1 MPGTVIPFSLHGTG
15 TGVLNTITVEGSQ
28 HAVTMEGHPAFGGT
42 ESHLSPLDL
51 VLSSLV
57 ACTQVTGKIVST
69 GMKGSKLGAWD
80 IKLESRLDNSVLV
93 FGEDGPSNFSDV
105 TLTVTV
111 ENNMS
116 DTEFEHF
123 ISEIERR
130 CPITTL
136 FRGSGVEYKTQ
147 WTNAPLADS

>member
-1 MPGTVIPFSLHGTG
+1 MPGSVIPFSLNGTG
-15 TGVLNTITVEGSQ
+15 TGVLNTITVEGSE
-28 HAVTMEGHPAFGGT
+28 HTVTMEGHPAFGGT

-51 VLSSLV
+51 VLSSLL

-69 GMKGSKLGAWD
+69 GIEGSELGTWD
-80 IKLESRLDNSVLV
+80 IAIESHLDNSVLV

-123 ISEIERR
+123 VSEIERR

-136 FRGSGVEYKTQ
+136 FRGSGVEYKTN
-147 WTNAPLADS
+147 WTSLPLAGS